1 MSNISG
7 GSTSYLQIDPS
18 NIVSTGRVSYRDGN
32 PVVNFIIGETDR
44 FLIGNSLRICGNLSC
59 YKSSSGDTGITPLP
73 TDSLNIS
80 PKLGAYGMIEQVVL
94 SSQKTKNVIEHV
106 RHYGRF
112 LASYLPNV
120 SSQQEAIGHLS
131 CTSGMM
137 PNGFGNKLSFVNN
150 VNGSL
155 GGVDE
160 QYSGNSFCLNLPT
173 GFLNNKEPIGL
184 SGKGWGIGGLSI
196 DIHLSPDSQF
206 FNSAGT
212 DTGAFYQLTNLK
224 LLCEVIN
231 PSPDELS
238 RLMSQSSTTMEYN
251 AISSYYTTVNS
262 TNAIINFRLGLSRVL
277 GVFINFIPST
287 YLNSLDFDGFQ
298 TTPLINKL
306 STGTIAPIKQVIWL
320 KGGQQVPLEYN
331 IDANVKDY
339 PASVV
344 ADPQLVRGI
353 MNTFAPFMKNKN
365 SQITPVTFN
374 RVGFTNYND
383 FADAGLCFGIGVQ
396 YDSISG
402 DGLDF
407 RTDNF
412 GVQMETGLVE
422 NNPHSAFIFVRSKQ
436 TLVMNANGLQVLN

>member
-18 NIVSTGRVSYRDGN
+18 NIVSTGRVSYSDGN
-32 PVVNFIIGETDR
+32 PVLNFIIGETDR
-44 FLIGNSLRICGNLSC
+44 FLIGNSLRICGNLAC
-59 YKSSSGDTGITPLP
+59 YKSRAGTTGVVPLP
-73 TDSLNIS
+73 TDTLNIS
-80 PKLGAYGMIEQVVL
+80 PKLGAYAMIDQVVL

-112 LASYLPNV
+112 LSSYLPNV

-131 CTSGMM
+131 QSSGMF
-137 PNGFGNKLSFVNN
+137 PNGLGEKLAFVNN
-150 VNGSL
+150 VNGVS
-155 GGVDE
+155 GTDS
-160 QYSGNSFCLNLPT
+160 QYAGNSFCLNLPT

-184 SGKGWGIGGLSI
+184 SSKGWGVGGLSI
-196 DIHLSPDSQF
+196 DIHLTPDSQF
-206 FNSAGT
+206 FNQAGT
-212 DTGAFYQLTNLK
+212 DVGAFYQLTDLK

-287 YLNSLDFDGFQ
+287 YLNNLAFDGFQ
-298 TTPLINKL
+298 TTPLINNL
-306 STGTIAPIKQVIWL
+306 AAGTIAPIKQVIWL
-320 KGGQQVPLEYN
+320 KGGQQVPLEFN
-331 IDANVKDY
+331 LDANVRDN
-339 PASVV
+339 ATSVV

-353 MNTFAPFMKNKN
+353 MNTFVPFMKNKN
-365 SQITPVTFN
+365 SQITPNTFN
-374 RVGFTNYND
+374 RVSFTDYNN
-383 FADAGLCFGIGVQ
+383 FVDAGLCFGVGVQ
-396 YDSISG
+396 YDNISG

-412 GVQMETGLVE
+412 GVQMETGLTAD
-422 NNPHSAFIFVRSKQ
+422 NPHSAFIFVRSKQ
-436 TLVMNANGLQVLN
+436 TLVMNSNGLQVLS

>member
-7 GSTSYLQIDPS
+7 GSTSYLQIAPS
-18 NIVSTGRVSYRDGN
+18 NIVSTGRVSYSDGN
-32 PVVNFIIGETDR
+32 PVLNFIIGETDR
-44 FLIGNSLRICGNLSC
+44 FLIGSSLRICGNLAC
-59 YKSSSGDTGITPLP
+59 YKSRAGDTGVVPLP
-73 TDSLNIS
+73 ADTLNIS
-80 PKLGAYGMIEQVVL
+80 PKLGAYSMIDQVVL

-112 LASYLPNV
+112 LSSYLPNV

-131 CTSGMM
+131 QSSGMF
-137 PNGFGNKLSFVNN
+137 PNGLGERLSFVNN
-150 VNGSL
+150 VNGSD
-155 GGVDE
+155 GTDRQGA
-160 QYSGNSFCLNLPT
+160 GNSFCLNLPT

-184 SGKGWGIGGLSI
+184 SSKGWGVGGLSI
-196 DIHLSPDSQF
+196 DIHLTPDSQF
-206 FNSAGT
+206 FNQAGT
-212 DTGAFYQLTNLK
+212 DVGAFYQLTDLK

-238 RLMSQSSTTMEYN
+238 RLMRQTSTTMEYN

-287 YLNSLDFDGFQ
+287 YLNNLNFDGFQ
-298 TTPLINKL
+298 TTPLINNL
-306 STGTIAPIKQVIWL
+306 AAGTIAPIKQVIWL
-320 KGGQQVPLEYN
+320 KGGSQVPLEFN
-331 IDANVKDY
+331 LDANVRDY

-353 MNTFAPFMKNKN
+353 MNTFVPFMKNKN
-365 SQITPVTFN
+365 SQITPNTFN
-374 RVGFTNYND
+374 RVSFTDYNN
-383 FADAGLCFGIGVQ
+383 FVDAGLCFGIGVQ
-396 YDSISG
+396 YDNISG

-412 GVQMETGLVE
+412 GVQMETGLTAD
-422 NNPHSAFIFVRSKQ
+422 NPHSAFIFVRSKQ
-436 TLVMNANGLQVLN
+436 TLVMNANGLQVLS

>member
-32 PVVNFIIGETDR
+32 PVINFIIGETDR
-44 FLIGNSLRICGNLSC
+44 FLIGSSLRICGNISC
-59 YKSSSGDTGITPLP
+59 YTSSSGDTGVVPLP
-73 TDSLNIS
+73 SRPLNVS

-131 CTSGMM
+131 TSSGMM
-137 PNGFGNKLSFVNN
+137 PNSFGNKLSFVNN
-150 VNGSL
+150 VNGSI
-155 GGVDE
+155 GGTSE
-160 QYSGNSFCLNLPT
+160 EYSGNSFCLNLPT

-196 DIHLSPDSQF
+196 DIHLAPDSQF
-206 FNSAGT
+206 FNNAST
-212 DTGAFYQLTNLK
+212 DLNAFYQLTNLK

-231 PSPDELS
+231 PAPDELS

-287 YLNSLDFDGFQ
+287 YLNNIQQDGYQ
-298 TTPLINKL
+298 TTPLINNL
-306 STGTIAPIKQVIWL
+306 ALGEIAPIKQVIWL
-320 KGGQQVPLEYN
+320 KGGSQVPLEFN
-331 IDANVKDY
+331 VDTNVKDNA
-339 PASVV
+339 ASVV

-353 MNTFAPFMKNKN
+353 MNTFVPFMKNKN
-365 SQITPVTFN
+365 SQLTPTTYN
-374 RVGFTNYND
+374 RVGFKDFND
-383 FADAGLCFGIGVQ
+383 FADAGLMFGVGVQ
-396 YDSISG
+396 YDNISG

-412 GVQMETGLVE
+412 GVQMETGLTAD
-422 NNPHSAFIFVRSKQ
+422 NPHSAFIFVRSKQ
-436 TLVMNANGLQVLN
+436 TLVMNANGLQVLS